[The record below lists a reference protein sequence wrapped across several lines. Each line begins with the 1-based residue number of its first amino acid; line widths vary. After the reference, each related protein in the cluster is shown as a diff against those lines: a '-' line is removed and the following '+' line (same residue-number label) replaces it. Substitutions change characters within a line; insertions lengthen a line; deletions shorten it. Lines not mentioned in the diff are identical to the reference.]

1 MAGFAFR
8 LAAVGLLLAWM
19 PNDSEARPDRTQRTA
34 SGAPDLQGLWTNSA
48 VTFLQ
53 RPPIFKNLVPTDAEA
68 AMMEGGFRQMVGDLI
83 STKPI
88 DPDAP
93 APKPIKEVGNS
104 DFIEM
109 DMNMARIDGQRRTS
123 WIVEPADGRV
133 PFTDAGR
140 KAAKTTD
147 RDTYEGPEARPL
159 MERCLIGI
167 GSPEGPPMMNT
178 GFNAHYQI
186 VQTRD
191 HVAIHVEMNHDVR
204 IIRMSDR
211 AHAPEAIRPWMGDS
225 VGWWEGETLV
235 VETTNFDPQRAV
247 VGSLGG
253 GFVFSAQGKLIERFT
268 RKAHDLML
276 YEFVVEDATNF
287 KEPWRAEMPMRSAK
301 GPIYEYACHEG
312 NYSLA
317 NALSG
322 ARVHEQASPSQ
333 SAP

>member
-1 MAGFAFR
+1 MQPPSIACALAIAASLIAGGA
-8 LAAVGLLLAWM
+8 
-19 PNDSEARPDRTQRTA
+19 EARPYDAPRTA
-34 SGAPDLQGLWTNSA
+34 SGAPDLQGIWTNSA

-53 RPPIFKNLVPTDAEA
+53 RPPMFKNLIPTDAEA

-93 APKPIKEVGNS
+93 APKPVKEVGNS

-109 DMNMARIDGQRRTS
+109 DMNMAVINGERRTS
-123 WIVEPADGRV
+123 WIIEPADGRV
-133 PFTDAGR
+133 PFTETGR
-140 KAAKTTD
+140 KAK
-147 RDTYEGPEARPL
+147 RDLDQESYNGPEGRPL
-159 MERCLIGI
+159 EERCLVAI
-167 GSPEGPPMMNT
+167 GSPEGPPMMNA

-191 HVAIHVEMNHDVR
+191 HVAIHVEMNHDLR
-204 IIRMSDR
+204 IIRLIDR
-211 AHAPEAIRPWMGDS
+211 THIPSAIRPWMGDS
-225 VGWWEGETLV
+225 IGWWEGETLV
-235 VETTNFDPQRAV
+235 VETTNFDPKRAY

-268 RKAHDLML
+268 RKAKDLML
-276 YEFVVEDATNF
+276 YEFAIEDAVNF
-287 KEPWRAEMPMRSAK
+287 KQPWRAEMPMRAAK

-312 NYSLA
+312 NYSLP

-322 ARVHEQASPSQ
+322 ARVTEKA
-333 SAP
+333 APTGGAP

>member
-8 LAAVGLLLAWM
+8 LAAAGLLLAWM
-19 PNDSEARPDRTQRTA
+19 PNDTEARPYRTPRTA

-235 VETTNFDPQRAV
+235 VETTNFSPVEVRAPIGDTRADMRV
-247 VGSLGG
+247 V
-253 GFVFSAQGKLIERFT
+253 ERFT
-268 RKAHDLML
+268 RTSPTEFL
-276 YEFVVEDATNF
+276 YAFEVRNPARFAQS
-287 KEPWRAEMPMRSAK
+287 WQGEMVFRTLAA
-301 GPIYEYACHEG
+301 PIFEYACHEG
-312 NYSLA
+312 NYSLPSI
-317 NALSG
+317 LSG
-322 ARVHEQASPSQ
+322 ARQQEA
-333 SAP
+333 AAADAKR

>member
-1 MAGFAFR
+1 MQPTSIAYTLAIAALLIAG
-8 LAAVGLLLAWM
+8 GG
-19 PNDSEARPDRTQRTA
+19 EARPYHAPRTA
-34 SGAPDLQGLWTNSA
+34 SGAPDLQGIWTNSA

-88 DPDAP
+88 DPNAP
-93 APKPIKEVGNS
+93 APKVIKEVDNS

-109 DMNMARIDGQRRTS
+109 NMQMAVINGQRRTS
-123 WIVEPADGRV
+123 WIIEPADGRV
-133 PFTDAGR
+133 PFTPAGR
-140 KAAKTTD
+140 KAARETD
-147 RDTYEGPEARPL
+147 RDTYDGPEGRPL
-159 MERCLIGI
+159 TERCLIAI

-178 GFNAHYQI
+178 GFNGHYQI

-204 IIRMSDR
+204 IIRLVDR
-211 AHAPEAIRPWMGDS
+211 THAPQAIRPWMGDS

-235 VETTNFDPQRAV
+235 VETTNFNPERAD

-253 GFVFSAQGKLIERFT
+253 GFAFSAQGKLTERFT
-268 RKAHDLML
+268 RTAKDQIL
-276 YEFVVEDATNF
+276 YEFTAEDPVNF
-287 KEPWRAEMPMRSAK
+287 KQPWRAEMPMRAAK
-301 GPIYEYACHEG
+301 GPIFEYACHEG
-312 NYSLA
+312 NYSLP

-322 ARVHEQASPSQ
+322 ARVTEKAPAAG